1 MYDGPAMSTAIHR
14 HVDEARS
21 GGARV
26 IARMAS
32 GWAVMGESQLLPG
45 YSLLLPDPVVA
56 SLNDLSPGG
65 RAVYLDEMSLLGDA
79 VARASAVKPR
89 RINYE
94 ILGNLEPA
102 LHAHVI
108 PRFESE
114 PEAMRTKAIWLYP
127 PEMWN
132 APEHRFDARNPSHAK
147 MREGL
152 RAAVEAIRAE
162 RAGSAGGTPATV
174 PGMFQ
179 RACSFAA
186 RAHDGH
192 LRKDGRTPYIAHPF
206 RVAMIVRD
214 AFGCSDCVAL
224 ASAVLHD
231 TIEDTRTDYDD
242 LVVAFG
248 AEVASIVAALSKD
261 KRLPEE
267 ERERAYDEGLARAD
281 WRARMVKL
289 ADVMDNREDPWGG
302 PDDAETTRSVYRERV
317 RRVLAI
323 ASPLAGSHPCLDR
336 AIALLSLPFA

>member
-1 MYDGPAMSTAIHR
+1 MSTAIHR
-14 HVDEARS
+14 HVEEARLGGA

-32 GWAVMGESQLLPG
+32 GWAVMGESQVLPG
-45 YSLLLPDPVVA
+45 YCLLLPDPVVG
-56 SLNDLSPGG
+56 SLNELTPAA
-65 RAVYLDEMSLLGDA
+65 RAVYLDEMALLGDA

-102 LHAHVI
+102 LHAHII

-114 PEAMRTKAIWLYP
+114 PEALRTRAIWLYP
-127 PEMWN
+127 PEVWN
-132 APEHRFDARNPSHAK
+132 APEHRYDPGNPAHAET
-147 MREGL
+147 REAL
-152 RAAVEAIRAE
+152 RAAVGVIRAE
-162 RAGSAGGTPATV
+162 RAAEVGSAPVTG
-174 PGMFQ
+174 PGLFQ

-214 AFGCSDCVAL
+214 SFDCSDPVAL
-224 ASAVLHD
+224 AAAVLHD

-242 LVVAFG
+242 LLGAFG

-261 KRLPEE
+261 KRMAEE
-267 ERERAYDEGLARAD
+267 ERERAYDEALARSD
-281 WRARMVKL
+281 WRARLVKL
-289 ADVMDNREDPWGG
+289 ADVIDNRDDPWGG
-302 PDDAETTRSVYRERV
+302 PDDAEPTRAVYRDRV
-317 RRVLAI
+317 RRALAI
-323 ASPLAGSHPCLDR
+323 ARPMAGADPCLDR
-336 AIALLSLPFA
+336 AIRLLSSPVA